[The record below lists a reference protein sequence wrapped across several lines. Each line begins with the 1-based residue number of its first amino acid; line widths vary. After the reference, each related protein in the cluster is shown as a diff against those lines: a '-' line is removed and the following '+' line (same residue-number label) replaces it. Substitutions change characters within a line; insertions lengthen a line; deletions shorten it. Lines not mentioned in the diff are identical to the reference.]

1 MTTETSPRSR
11 NPRGSGAQLRTA
23 IIAAAIQLIDEAG
36 DASRLTLRGVARQAG
51 ISAPSI
57 YAHFADLDEVIDAVL
72 SASFD
77 ELLASTQKAMAA
89 EPDPV
94 ASLIAAAQA
103 YVQFGW
109 AHRPRYRLMFAAT
122 GFAPDAVAT
131 FSLVEE
137 GIRSC
142 VESGRSSSTDPHA
155 DAFLV
160 WVGVHGMATLEKPD
174 RETLR
179 RLGPLD
185 RPQLLNE
192 MVTRLARIDTSLV
205 E

>member
-1 MTTETSPRSR
+1 MSSSSSTHSR
-11 NPRGSGAQLRTA
+11 NARGSGVNLRA
-23 IIAAAIQLIDEAG
+23 SIIASGIILIDETA
-36 DASRLTLRGVARQAG
+36 DASRLTLRGIARQAG

-57 YAHFADLDEVIDAVL
+57 YAHFADIDAVVDAVL
-72 SASFD
+72 AESFD
-77 ELLASTQKAMAA
+77 QLLSTVRAAMDA

-103 YVQFGW
+103 YVAFGW
-109 AHRPRYRLMFAAT
+109 QHRARYRLMFAAS

-131 FSLVEE
+131 FALVEAA
-137 GIRSC
+137 ITRC
-142 VESGRSSSTDPHA
+142 VDAERSSSTDPHA

-185 RPQLLNE
+185 RPVLLTD
-192 MVTRLARIDTSLV
+192 MVTRLARIS
-205 E
+205 